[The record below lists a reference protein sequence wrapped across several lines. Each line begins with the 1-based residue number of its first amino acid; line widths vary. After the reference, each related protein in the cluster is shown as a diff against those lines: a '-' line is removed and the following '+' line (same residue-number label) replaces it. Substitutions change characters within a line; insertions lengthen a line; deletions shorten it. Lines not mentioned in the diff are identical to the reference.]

1 MAERR
6 RDGLSATFGLLTF
19 LVGLALI
26 VFAFKLAYDIFIV
39 PPRLALEMKPGQ
51 PVEIGK
57 AADGMFQVVVRVIVL
72 VAMAGFGSMVANRGI
87 KLYAA
92 ERGRERPTSANDGS

>member
-6 RDGLSATFGLLTF
+6 RDALSATFGLLTF

-26 VFAFKLAYDIFIV
+26 LFAFKLAYDIFTV
-39 PPRLALEMKPGQ
+39 PPRLAMEMKPGE
-51 PVEIGK
+51 PVALSK
-57 AADGMFQVVVRVIVL
+57 AADGMFQVVVRVVLL

-92 ERGRERPTSANDGS
+92 ERGRDKPLD

>member
-6 RDGLSATFGLLTF
+6 RDALSATFGLLTF

-26 VFAFKLAYDIFIV
+26 LFAFKLAYDIFTV
-39 PPRLALEMKPGQ
+39 PPRLAMEMKPGE
-51 PVEIGK
+51 PVALGK
-57 AADGMFQVVVRVIVL
+57 AADGMFQVVVRVVLL

-92 ERGRERPTSANDGS
+92 ERGRDKPLD

>member
-6 RDGLSATFGLLTF
+6 RDALSAVFGLLTF

-26 VFAFKLAYDIFIV
+26 LVAFKLAYDLFTV
-39 PPRLALEMKPGQ
+39 PPRLALDIKPGE
-51 PVEIGK
+51 PIAIGK
-57 AADGMFQVVVRVIVL
+57 AADGMFQVVVKVVLL
-72 VAMAGFGSMVANRGI
+72 VAMAAFGSMVANRGI

-92 ERGRERPTSANDGS
+92 EQGRDKPSGEV